1 MSIDLSDTIAALR
14 ATLAQCDAEIS
25 RLDVTRAALRAA
37 LAAPVPT
44 AADAPAEQP
53 HQATPKMHPPKP
65 VKERRT
71 RSSSIDYAA
80 VAAWINQAKAEGTY
94 SQAALADAFGRPVSS
109 VKNWPGVCRSMG
121 LLDAEP
127 RATTEPITRVPFSE
141 QVARDAVAGPAVGK
155 SPWTPHTPAPARPS
169 VAPTLKVS
177 VGDARAMLDEG

>member
-1 MSIDLSDTIAALR
+1 MSIDLSDAIAALR

-25 RLDVTRAALRAA
+25 RLDAARVALRSA
-37 LAAPVPT
+37 LAALVPT
-44 AADAPAEQP
+44 AADVPAEQP
-53 HQATPKMHPPKP
+53 RQATPKARPPKP

-80 VAAWINQAKAEGTY
+80 VAAWINKAKAEGTY
-94 SQAALADAFGRPVSS
+94 SQAALAEAFGSRLSI
-109 VKNWPGVCRSMG
+109 VKNWSGVCRSMG

-127 RATTEPITRVPFSE
+127 RATTEPITRAPFSE

-155 SPWTPHTPAPARPS
+155 PPWTPHTPTPAQPS

-177 VGDARAMLDEG
+177 VGDARAMLDED